1 MNTES
6 ILRELELFRQKL
18 CYFAGQFRDFAR
30 QIAADPSSVERGDLV
45 MMCATLLIV
54 ALFLL
59 GGVIR
64 FLTEPWKKKLQ
75 SLLTTLL
82 VLLVLA
88 VVAFLVLRRVPLP
101 GM

>member
-1 MNTES
+1 M
-6 ILRELELFRQKL
+6 
-18 CYFAGQFRDFAR
+18 FAGIQSAVHRLR
-30 QIAADPSSVERGDLV
+30 LEPDPPRGDEFSSALGLFD
-45 MMCATLLIV
+45 LLSDSPV

-64 FLTEPWKKKLQ
+64 FLTEPWKKKGE

>member
-75 SLLTTLL
+75 NLLTLL
-82 VLLVLA
+82 IFLLVLA
-88 VVAFLVLRRVPLP
+88 VAAFFALRGVPLP
-101 GM
+101 NA

>member
-1 MNTES
+1 MNTEI
-6 ILRELELFRQKL
+6 ILRELELFWQKL
-18 CYFAGQFRDFAR
+18 CYFAGQFWDFAR

-88 VVAFLVLRRVPLP
+88 VIAFLVLRRVPLP